1 MHLAEFYD
9 ADEMNNF
16 TLKIG
21 ENFKPKSSFNSNNE
35 KYFCREQIYIL
46 KRGVR

>member
-9 ADEMNNF
+9 VDEINNF

-21 ENFKPKSSFNSNNE
+21 ENFQPKALNSSNE
-35 KYFCREQIYIL
+35 KYFYSEQIYIL